1 MSARA
6 DQWDSSLYDGRHSF
20 VWKKSIDLVAFLDPK
35 PGERILDLGCGT
47 GHLTAQIAERGAEVT
62 GLDSSP
68 SMVAL
73 ARQNFPRLKFMLA
86 DAREMRFDEP
96 FDAVFSNAALHW
108 MKDARAVVASVA
120 TALRPHGR
128 FVFEMGVLGNIST
141 ILEALRRVLP
151 DAENPWYFPSAAE
164 YATLLEAEGFE
175 IRLME
180 TFERMHTLEH
190 PEKGMREWLEMFCS
204 RWFERVSVRE
214 RPRLVTEIEEL
225 LRPKLF
231 YDGAWHADYR
241 RLRAIASAASL
252 PLRTQSGMPI
262 P

>member
-1 MSARA
+1 MF
-6 DQWDSSLYDGRHSF
+6 DGR
-20 VWKKSIDLVAFLDPK
+20 
-35 PGERILDLGCGT
+35 CGNA
-47 GHLTAQIAERGAEVT
+47 LLQPA
-62 GLDSSP
+62 P
-68 SMVAL
+68 S
-73 ARQNFPRLKFMLA
+73 
-86 DAREMRFDEP
+86 E
-96 FDAVFSNAALHW
+96 
-108 MKDARAVVASVA
+108 RAVVLADDE
-120 TALRPHGR
+120 TA
-128 FVFEMGVLGNIST
+128 I
-141 ILEALRRVLP
+141 
-151 DAENPWYFPSAAE
+151 
-164 YATLLEAEGFE
+164 
-175 IRLME
+175 
-180 TFERMHTLEH
+180 ERMDTLEH